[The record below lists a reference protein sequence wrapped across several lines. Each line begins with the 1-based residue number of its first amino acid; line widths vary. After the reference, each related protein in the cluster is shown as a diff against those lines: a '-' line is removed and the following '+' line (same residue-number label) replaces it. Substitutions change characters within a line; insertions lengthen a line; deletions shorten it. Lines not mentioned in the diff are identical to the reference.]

1 MMKPV
6 EKDVMKPLNGISRCR
21 SLALF
26 MALSSCALQVLGF
39 SLPSL
44 VVCYRADRSPQV
56 EFFAGSCSCRQA
68 AGHTD
73 RQHGAPCLEAACT
86 DIRLGAPVAVI
97 AAAIRH
103 HSPSGSRRPDRVKER
118 SMALTGALDPRS
130 ARHRRGGPGASA
142 PPPLSV
148 TLASPRLRC

>member
-1 MMKPV
+1 
-6 EKDVMKPLNGISRCR
+6 MKPLNGNSRCR

-68 AGHTD
+68 ARHSD
-73 RQHGAPCLEAACT
+73 CQHGAPCLEAACT
-86 DIRLGAPVAVI
+86 DIRLGAPAALI

-103 HSPSGSRRPDRVKER
+103 HAPAGSGRLDRVNER
-118 SMALTGALDPRS
+118 PW
-130 ARHRRGGPGASA
+130 P
-142 PPPLSV
+142 
-148 TLASPRLRC
+148 